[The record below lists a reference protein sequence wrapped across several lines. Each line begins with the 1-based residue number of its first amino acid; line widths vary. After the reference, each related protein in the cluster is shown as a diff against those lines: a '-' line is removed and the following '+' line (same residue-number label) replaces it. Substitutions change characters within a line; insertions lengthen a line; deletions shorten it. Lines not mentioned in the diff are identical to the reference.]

1 MFEYLTNKFVPEQK
15 ESSWAYRNQIGIFQG
30 WVSTTVNLVLFIFKL
45 FIGLM
50 TGAVSLIADAVHTL
64 SDVITSL
71 IVIWGF
77 TQAKK
82 PADMGHPYGHGRAE
96 YIATLI
102 ISILLCV
109 AGIEFIE
116 TAVHRI
122 QNPILIISDWWM
134 VIILGLTIII
144 KEITARYA
152 EFLSSKI
159 ASGLLHADAWHHRT
173 DAISSV
179 LVLMALIAGNFGYP
193 SIDGWAGLFV
203 ALILIYTGF
212 DIARDSVDDLIGKPP
227 DIMELDAIREIAL
240 SVPGALGVHD
250 ISVHSYGHDRF
261 VNIHAEI
268 NAKKSA
274 AEAHDISEEIES
286 RLEKAMGVEPTVH
299 LDPVNPDDP
308 LVNEVKNFFL
318 TEDKKI
324 EDRITGIHD
333 IRVVNT
339 DNHHVILFGINIKLG
354 LSQKE
359 TVICKQELTALL
371 KQKFDG
377 YEINIK
383 VSASH
388 QF

>member
-1 MFEYLTNKFVPEQK
+1 MFEKITNKFVPDQK
-15 ESSWAYRNQIGIFQG
+15 ESSKTYRNQIGIFQG
-30 WVSTTVNLVLFIFKL
+30 WVSTAVNTLLFIFKL
-45 FIGLM
+45 FVGII

-64 SDVITSL
+64 SDVVTSM

-77 TQAKK
+77 KQSKK
-82 PADMGHPYGHGRAE
+82 PADIGHPYGHGRAE

-102 ISILLCV
+102 ISVLLCV

-116 TAVHRI
+116 TAIDRI
-122 QNPILIISDWWM
+122 KNPILIVSDWWM
-134 VIILGLTIII
+134 IAILGLTVVI

-152 EFLSSKI
+152 KFLSSKI

-173 DAISSV
+173 DAVSSI
-179 LVLMALIAGNFGYP
+179 LVLIALIAGNFGYS

-227 DIMELDAIREIAL
+227 DVAELDTIRDIAL

-250 ISVHSYGHDRF
+250 ISVHSYGLDKF
-261 VNIHAEI
+261 VSIHAEI
-268 NAKKSA
+268 NAKKTA

-286 RLEKAMGVEPTVH
+286 KLGKAMGVEPTVH

-308 LVNEVKNFFL
+308 MVKEVKYFL
-318 TEDKKI
+318 DEKNIDD
-324 EDRITGIHD
+324 DRSRGVHD
-333 IRVVNT
+333 IRIVNT
-339 DNHHVILFGINIKLG
+339 ENHHVILFGMNVRLG
-354 LSQKE
+354 LSQKQ
-359 TVICKQELTALL
+359 IIACKEELNRLL
-371 KQKFDG
+371 KEKFNG

-383 VSASH
+383 VSSSH

>member
-1 MFEYLTNKFVPEQK
+1 MFEKITNKFVPDQK
-15 ESSWAYRNQIGIFQG
+15 ESSKTYRNQIGIFQG
-30 WVSTTVNLVLFIFKL
+30 WVSTAVNTLLFIFKL
-45 FIGLM
+45 FVGII

-64 SDVITSL
+64 SDVVTSL

-77 TQAKK
+77 KQSKK
-82 PADMGHPYGHGRAE
+82 PADIGHPYGHGRAE

-102 ISILLCV
+102 ISVLLCV

-116 TAVHRI
+116 TAIDRI
-122 QNPILIISDWWM
+122 KNPILIVSDWWM
-134 VIILGLTIII
+134 IAILGLTVVI

-152 EFLSSKI
+152 KFLSSKI

-173 DAISSV
+173 DAISSI
-179 LVLMALIAGNFGYP
+179 LVLIALIAGNFGYS

-227 DIMELDAIREIAL
+227 DVAELDTIRDIAL

-250 ISVHSYGHDRF
+250 ISVHSYGLDKF
-261 VNIHAEI
+261 VSIHAEI
-268 NAKKSA
+268 NAKKTA

-286 RLEKAMGVEPTVH
+286 KLGKAMGVEPTVH

-308 LVNEVKNFFL
+308 MVKEVKYFL
-318 TEDKKI
+318 DEKNIDD
-324 EDRITGIHD
+324 DRISGVHD
-333 IRVVNT
+333 IRIVNT
-339 DNHHVILFGINIKLG
+339 ENHHVILFGMNVRLG
-354 LSQKE
+354 LSQKQ
-359 TVICKQELTALL
+359 IIACKEELNRLL
-371 KQKFDG
+371 KEKFNG

-383 VSASH
+383 VSSSH

>member
-15 ESSWAYRNQIGIFQG
+15 ESSWTYRNQIGIFQG

-50 TGAVSLIADAVHTL
+50 TGAVSLIADAIHTL

-77 TQAKK
+77 NQAKK

-134 VIILGLTIII
+134 VIILGLTIIM

-193 SIDGWAGLFV
+193 SIDGWAGLLV

-212 DIARDSVDDLIGKPP
+212 EIARDSVDDLIGKPP

-268 NAKKSA
+268 NATKSA

-308 LVNEVKNFFL
+308 LVKEVKNFL

-324 EDRITGIHD
+324 DDRITGIHD

-359 TVICKQELTALL
+359 TVICKQELTDLL

>member
-15 ESSWAYRNQIGIFQG
+15 ESSWTYRNQIGIFQG
-30 WVSTTVNLVLFIFKL
+30 WISTTVNLVLFIFKL

-50 TGAVSLIADAVHTL
+50 TGAVSLIADAIHTL

-77 TQAKK
+77 NQAKK

-109 AGIEFIE
+109 AGIEIIE

-227 DIMELDAIREIAL
+227 DIMELDAIRKIAL

-268 NAKKSA
+268 NATKSA

-308 LVNEVKNFFL
+308 LVKEVKNFL

-324 EDRITGIHD
+324 DDRITGIHD

-359 TVICKQELTALL
+359 TVICKQVLTDLL

>member
-1 MFEYLTNKFVPEQK
+1 MFEKITNKFVPDQK
-15 ESSWAYRNQIGIFQG
+15 ESSKTYRNQIGIFQG
-30 WVSTTVNLVLFIFKL
+30 WVSTAVNTLLFIFKL
-45 FIGLM
+45 FVGII

-64 SDVITSL
+64 SDVVTSL

-77 TQAKK
+77 KQSKK
-82 PADMGHPYGHGRAE
+82 PADIGHPYGHGRAE

-102 ISILLCV
+102 ISVLLCV

-116 TAVHRI
+116 TAIDRI
-122 QNPILIISDWWM
+122 KNPILIISDWW
-134 VIILGLTIII
+134 IIAILGLTVVI

-152 EFLSSKI
+152 KFLSSKI

-173 DAISSV
+173 DAVSSI
-179 LVLMALIAGNFGYP
+179 LVLIALIAGNFGYS

-227 DIMELDAIREIAL
+227 DVAELDTIRDIAL

-250 ISVHSYGHDRF
+250 ISVHSYGLEKF
-261 VNIHAEI
+261 VSIHAEI
-268 NAKKSA
+268 NAKKTA

-286 RLEKAMGVEPTVH
+286 KLGKAMGVEPTVH

-308 LVNEVKNFFL
+308 MVKEVKYFL
-318 TEDKKI
+318 DEKNIDD
-324 EDRITGIHD
+324 DRISGVHD
-333 IRVVNT
+333 IRIVNT
-339 DNHHVILFGINIKLG
+339 ENHHVILFGMNVRLG
-354 LSQKE
+354 LSQKQ
-359 TVICKQELTALL
+359 IIACKEELNRLL
-371 KQKFDG
+371 KEKFNG

-383 VSASH
+383 VSSSH

>member
-1 MFEYLTNKFVPEQK
+1 MFEKITNKFVPEQR
-15 ESSWAYRNQIGIFQG
+15 ESSKTYRNQIGIFQG
-30 WVSTTVNLVLFIFKL
+30 WVSTAVNSLLFIFKL
-45 FIGLM
+45 FAGLI

-64 SDVITSL
+64 SDVVTSL

-77 TQAKK
+77 NQSKK

-102 ISILLCV
+102 ISVLLCV

-116 TAVHRI
+116 TAIDRI

-134 VIILGLTIII
+134 VAILGLTVII

-152 EFLSSKI
+152 QFLSSKI

-173 DAISSV
+173 DAVSSI
-179 LVLMALIAGNFGYP
+179 LVLIALIAGNFGYP
-193 SIDGWAGLFV
+193 AVDGWAGLFV
-203 ALILIYTGF
+203 ALILVYTGF

-227 DIMELDAIREIAL
+227 DVAELDTIRDIAL

-250 ISVHSYGHDRF
+250 ISVHSYGLDKF
-261 VNIHAEI
+261 VSIHAEI
-268 NAKKSA
+268 NAKKTA

-286 RLEKAMGVEPTVH
+286 KLGKAMGVEPTVH

-308 LVNEVKNFFL
+308 MVKEVKYFL
-318 TEDKKI
+318 DEKNIDD
-324 EDRITGIHD
+324 DRISGVHD
-333 IRVVNT
+333 IRIVNT
-339 DNHHVILFGINIKLG
+339 ENHHVILFGMNVRLG
-354 LSQKE
+354 LSQKQ
-359 TVICKQELTALL
+359 IIACKEELNRLL
-371 KQKFDG
+371 KEKFNG

-383 VSASH
+383 VSSSH

>member
-15 ESSWAYRNQIGIFQG
+15 ESSWTYRNQIGIFQG
-30 WVSTTVNLVLFIFKL
+30 WISTTVNLVLFIFKL

-50 TGAVSLIADAVHTL
+50 TGAVSLIADAIHTL

-77 TQAKK
+77 NQAKK

-134 VIILGLTIII
+134 IIILGLTIII

-173 DAISSV
+173 DAVSSV

-227 DIMELDAIREIAL
+227 DIMELDAIRKIAL

-268 NAKKSA
+268 NATKSA

-308 LVNEVKNFFL
+308 LVKEVKNFL

-324 EDRITGIHD
+324 DDRITGIHD

-359 TVICKQELTALL
+359 TVICKQVLTDLL

>member
-1 MFEYLTNKFVPEQK
+1 MFEKFTNKFVPEQK
-15 ESSWAYRNQIGIFQG
+15 ESSKTYRNQVGIFQG
-30 WVSTTVNLVLFIFKL
+30 WVSTAVNTLLFIFKL
-45 FIGLM
+45 FIGLI

-64 SDVITSL
+64 SDIVTSL

-77 TQAKK
+77 KQSKK
-82 PADMGHPYGHGRAE
+82 PADIGHPYGHGRAE

-102 ISILLCV
+102 ISVLLCV

-116 TAVHRI
+116 TAIDRI
-122 QNPILIISDWWM
+122 KNPILIVSDWWM
-134 VIILGLTIII
+134 IAILGLTVVI

-152 EFLSSKI
+152 KFLSSKI

-173 DAISSV
+173 DAVSSI
-179 LVLMALIAGNFGYP
+179 LVLIALIAGNFGYS

-227 DIMELDAIREIAL
+227 DVAELDTIRDIAL

-250 ISVHSYGHDRF
+250 ISVHSYGLDKF
-261 VNIHAEI
+261 VSIHAEI
-268 NAKKSA
+268 NAKKTA

-286 RLEKAMGVEPTVH
+286 KLEEALGVEPTVH

-308 LVNEVKNFFL
+308 MVKEVKYFL
-318 TEDKKI
+318 DEKNIDD
-324 EDRITGIHD
+324 DRISGVHD
-333 IRVVNT
+333 IRIVNT
-339 DNHHVILFGINIKLG
+339 ENHHVILFGMNVRLG
-354 LSQKE
+354 LSQKQ
-359 TVICKQELTALL
+359 IIACKEELNRLL
-371 KQKFDG
+371 KEKFNG

-383 VSASH
+383 VSSSH

>member
-1 MFEYLTNKFVPEQK
+1 MFEKITNKFVPEQR
-15 ESSWAYRNQIGIFQG
+15 ESSKTYRNQIGIFQG
-30 WVSTTVNLVLFIFKL
+30 WVSTAVNSLLFIFKL
-45 FIGLM
+45 FAGLI

-64 SDVITSL
+64 SDVVTSL

-77 TQAKK
+77 NQSKK

-102 ISILLCV
+102 ISVLLCV

-116 TAVHRI
+116 TAIDRI

-134 VIILGLTIII
+134 VAILGLTVII

-152 EFLSSKI
+152 KFLSSKI

-173 DAISSV
+173 DAVSSI
-179 LVLMALIAGNFGYP
+179 LVLIALIAGNFGYP
-193 SIDGWAGLFV
+193 SVDGWAGLFV
-203 ALILIYTGF
+203 ALILVYTGF

-227 DIMELDAIREIAL
+227 DEVELDTIRDIAL

-250 ISVHSYGHDRF
+250 ISVHSYGLDKF
-261 VNIHAEI
+261 VSIHAEI

-286 RLEKAMGVEPTVH
+286 KLEKAMGVEPTVH
-299 LDPVNPDDP
+299 LDPVNPEDP
-308 LVNEVKNFFL
+308 MVKEVKYFL
-318 TEDKKI
+318 DEKNIGD
-324 EDRITGIHD
+324 DRITGVHD

-339 DNHHVILFGINIKLG
+339 DNHHVILFGMNIRLG
-354 LSQKE
+354 LSQKQI
-359 TVICKQELTALL
+359 VSCKKELNGLL
-371 KQKFDG
+371 KEKFSG

-383 VSASH
+383 VSSSH

>member
-1 MFEYLTNKFVPEQK
+1 MFEKITNKFVPDQK
-15 ESSWAYRNQIGIFQG
+15 ESSKTYRNEIGIFQG
-30 WVSTTVNLVLFIFKL
+30 WVSTAVNTLLFIFKL
-45 FIGLM
+45 FVGII

-64 SDVITSL
+64 SDVVTSL

-77 TQAKK
+77 KQSKK
-82 PADMGHPYGHGRAE
+82 PADIGHPYGHGRAE

-102 ISILLCV
+102 ISVLLCV

-116 TAVHRI
+116 TAIDRI
-122 QNPILIISDWWM
+122 KNPILIVSDWWM
-134 VIILGLTIII
+134 IAILGLTVVI

-152 EFLSSKI
+152 KFLSSKI

-173 DAISSV
+173 DAVSSI
-179 LVLMALIAGNFGYP
+179 LVLIALIAGNFGYS

-227 DIMELDAIREIAL
+227 DVAELDTIRDIAL

-250 ISVHSYGHDRF
+250 ISVHSYGLDKF
-261 VNIHAEI
+261 VSIHAEI
-268 NAKKSA
+268 NAKKTA

-286 RLEKAMGVEPTVH
+286 KLGKAMGVEPTVH

-308 LVNEVKNFFL
+308 MVKEVKYFL
-318 TEDKKI
+318 DEKNIDD
-324 EDRITGIHD
+324 DRISGVHD
-333 IRVVNT
+333 IRIVNT
-339 DNHHVILFGINIKLG
+339 ENHHVILFGMNVRLG
-354 LSQKE
+354 LSQKQ
-359 TVICKQELTALL
+359 IIACKEELNRLL
-371 KQKFDG
+371 KEKFNG

-383 VSASH
+383 VSSSH

>member
-1 MFEYLTNKFVPEQK
+1 MFEKITNKFVPDQK
-15 ESSWAYRNQIGIFQG
+15 ESSKTYRNQIGIFQG
-30 WVSTTVNLVLFIFKL
+30 WVSTTVNTLLFIFKL
-45 FIGLM
+45 FVGII

-64 SDVITSL
+64 SDVVTSL

-77 TQAKK
+77 KQSKK
-82 PADMGHPYGHGRAE
+82 PADIGQPYGHGRAE

-102 ISILLCV
+102 ISVLLCV

-116 TAVHRI
+116 TAIDRI
-122 QNPILIISDWWM
+122 KNPILIISDWWM
-134 VIILGLTIII
+134 IAILGLTVVI

-152 EFLSSKI
+152 KFLSSKI

-173 DAISSV
+173 DAVSSI
-179 LVLMALIAGNFGYP
+179 LVLIALIAGNFGYS

-227 DIMELDAIREIAL
+227 DVAELDTIRDIAL

-250 ISVHSYGHDRF
+250 ISVHSYGLDKF
-261 VNIHAEI
+261 VSIHAEI
-268 NAKKSA
+268 NAKKTA

-286 RLEKAMGVEPTVH
+286 KLGKAMGVEPTVH

-308 LVNEVKNFFL
+308 MVKEVKYFL
-318 TEDKKI
+318 DEKNIDD
-324 EDRITGIHD
+324 DRISGVHD
-333 IRVVNT
+333 IRIVNT
-339 DNHHVILFGINIKLG
+339 ENHHVILFGMNVKLG
-354 LSQKE
+354 LSQKQ
-359 TVICKQELTALL
+359 IIACKEELNRLL
-371 KQKFDG
+371 KEKFNG

-383 VSASH
+383 VSSSH

>member
-15 ESSWAYRNQIGIFQG
+15 ESSWTYRNQIGIFQG
-30 WVSTTVNLVLFIFKL
+30 WVSTTVNIVLFIFKL

-77 TQAKK
+77 NQAKK

-134 VIILGLTIII
+134 VIILGLTIIM

-193 SIDGWAGLFV
+193 SIDGWAGLLV

-212 DIARDSVDDLIGKPP
+212 EIARDSVDDLIGKPP
-227 DIMELDAIREIAL
+227 DIMELDAIRKIAL

-268 NAKKSA
+268 NATKSA

-286 RLEKAMGVEPTVH
+286 RLEKAMGVESTVH

-308 LVNEVKNFFL
+308 LVKEVKNFL

-324 EDRITGIHD
+324 DDRITGIHD

-354 LSQKE
+354 ISQKE
-359 TVICKQELTALL
+359 TVICKQELTGLL

>member
-1 MFEYLTNKFVPEQK
+1 MFEKITNKFVPDQK
-15 ESSWAYRNQIGIFQG
+15 ESSKTYRNQIGIFQG
-30 WVSTTVNLVLFIFKL
+30 WVSTAVNTLLFIFKL
-45 FIGLM
+45 FVGII

-64 SDVITSL
+64 SDVVTSL

-77 TQAKK
+77 KQSKK
-82 PADMGHPYGHGRAE
+82 PADIGHPYGHGRAE

-102 ISILLCV
+102 ISVLLCV

-116 TAVHRI
+116 TAIDRI
-122 QNPILIISDWWM
+122 KNPILIISDWWM
-134 VIILGLTIII
+134 IAILGLTVVI

-152 EFLSSKI
+152 KFLSSKI

-173 DAISSV
+173 DALSSI
-179 LVLMALIAGNFGYP
+179 LVLIALIAGNFGYS

-227 DIMELDAIREIAL
+227 DVAELDTIRDIAL

-250 ISVHSYGHDRF
+250 ISVHSYGLEKF
-261 VNIHAEI
+261 VSIHAEI
-268 NAKKSA
+268 NAKKTA

-286 RLEKAMGVEPTVH
+286 KLGKAMGVEPTVH

-308 LVNEVKNFFL
+308 MVKEVKYFL
-318 TEDKKI
+318 DEKNIDD
-324 EDRITGIHD
+324 DRISGVHD
-333 IRVVNT
+333 IRIVNT
-339 DNHHVILFGINIKLG
+339 ENHHVILFGMNVRLG
-354 LSQKE
+354 LSQKQ
-359 TVICKQELTALL
+359 IIACKEELNRLL
-371 KQKFDG
+371 KEKFNG

-383 VSASH
+383 VSSSH

>member
-30 WVSTTVNLVLFIFKL
+30 WISTTVNLVLFIFKL

-50 TGAVSLIADAVHTL
+50 TGAVSLIADAIHTL

-77 TQAKK
+77 NQAKK

-134 VIILGLTIII
+134 IIILGLTIII

-268 NAKKSA
+268 NAIKSA

-308 LVNEVKNFFL
+308 LVKEVKNFL

-324 EDRITGIHD
+324 DDRITGIHD

-359 TVICKQELTALL
+359 TVICKQVLTDLL

>member
-1 MFEYLTNKFVPEQK
+1 MFEKITNKFVPEQK
-15 ESSWAYRNQIGIFQG
+15 ESSKTYRNQIGIFQG
-30 WVSTTVNLVLFIFKL
+30 WVSTAVNSLLFIFKL
-45 FIGLM
+45 FAGLI

-64 SDVITSL
+64 SDVVTSL

-77 TQAKK
+77 NQSKK

-102 ISILLCV
+102 ISVLLCV

-116 TAVHRI
+116 TAIDRI

-134 VIILGLTIII
+134 VAILGLTVII

-152 EFLSSKI
+152 KFLSSKI

-173 DAISSV
+173 DAVSSI
-179 LVLMALIAGNFGYP
+179 LVLIALIAGNFGYP
-193 SIDGWAGLFV
+193 SVDGWAGLFV
-203 ALILIYTGF
+203 ALILVYTGF

-227 DIMELDAIREIAL
+227 DEFELDTIRDIAL
-240 SVPGALGVHD
+240 SVPGELGVHD
-250 ISVHSYGHDRF
+250 ISVHSYGLDKF
-261 VNIHAEI
+261 VSIHAEI

-286 RLEKAMGVEPTVH
+286 KLEKAMGVEPTVH

-308 LVNEVKNFFL
+308 MVKEVKYFL
-318 TEDKKI
+318 DEKNIGD
-324 EDRITGIHD
+324 DRITGVHD

-339 DNHHVILFGINIKLG
+339 DNHHVILFGMNVRLG
-354 LSQKE
+354 LSQKQIV
-359 TVICKQELTALL
+359 TCKKELNGLL
-371 KQKFDG
+371 KEKFSG

-383 VSASH
+383 VSSSH

>member
-1 MFEYLTNKFVPEQK
+1 MFEKITNKFVPDQK
-15 ESSWAYRNQIGIFQG
+15 ESSKTYRNQIGIFQG
-30 WVSTTVNLVLFIFKL
+30 WVSTAVNTLLFIFKL
-45 FIGLM
+45 FVGII

-64 SDVITSL
+64 SDVVTSL

-77 TQAKK
+77 KQSKK
-82 PADMGHPYGHGRAE
+82 PADIGHPYGHGRAE

-102 ISILLCV
+102 ISVLLCV

-116 TAVHRI
+116 TAIDRI
-122 QNPILIISDWWM
+122 KNPILIISDWWM
-134 VIILGLTIII
+134 IAILGLTVVI

-152 EFLSSKI
+152 KFLSSKI

-173 DAISSV
+173 DAVSSI
-179 LVLMALIAGNFGYP
+179 LVLIALIAGNFGYS

-227 DIMELDAIREIAL
+227 DVAELDTIRDIAL

-250 ISVHSYGHDRF
+250 ISVHSYGLDKF
-261 VNIHAEI
+261 VSIHAEI
-268 NAKKSA
+268 NAKKTA

-286 RLEKAMGVEPTVH
+286 KLGTAMGVEPTVH

-308 LVNEVKNFFL
+308 MVKEVKYFL
-318 TEDKKI
+318 DEKNIDD
-324 EDRITGIHD
+324 DRISGVHD
-333 IRVVNT
+333 IRIVNT
-339 DNHHVILFGINIKLG
+339 ENHHVILFGMNVRLG
-354 LSQKE
+354 LSQKQ
-359 TVICKQELTALL
+359 IIACKEELNRLL
-371 KQKFDG
+371 KEKFNG

-383 VSASH
+383 VSSSH

>member
-1 MFEYLTNKFVPEQK
+1 MFEYLTNKFVPEEK

-134 VIILGLTIII
+134 IIILGLTIII

-227 DIMELDAIREIAL
+227 DIMELDAIRKIAL

-268 NAKKSA
+268 NAIKSA

-308 LVNEVKNFFL
+308 LVKEVKNFL

-324 EDRITGIHD
+324 DDRITGIHD

-359 TVICKQELTALL
+359 TVICKQVLTDLL

>member
-1 MFEYLTNKFVPEQK
+1 MFEKITNKFVPDQK
-15 ESSWAYRNQIGIFQG
+15 ESSKTYRNQIGIFQG
-30 WVSTTVNLVLFIFKL
+30 WVSTAVNTLLFIFKL
-45 FIGLM
+45 FVGII

-64 SDVITSL
+64 SDVVTSL

-77 TQAKK
+77 KQSKK
-82 PADMGHPYGHGRAE
+82 PADIGHPYGHGRAE

-102 ISILLCV
+102 ISVLLCV

-116 TAVHRI
+116 TAIDRI
-122 QNPILIISDWWM
+122 KNPILIISDWW
-134 VIILGLTIII
+134 IIAILGLTVVI

-152 EFLSSKI
+152 KFLSSKI

-173 DAISSV
+173 DAVSSI
-179 LVLMALIAGNFGYP
+179 LVLIALIAGNFGYS

-227 DIMELDAIREIAL
+227 DVAELDTIRDIAL

-250 ISVHSYGHDRF
+250 ISVHSYGLDKF
-261 VNIHAEI
+261 VSIHAEI
-268 NAKKSA
+268 NAKKTA

-286 RLEKAMGVEPTVH
+286 KLEKAMGVEPTVH

-308 LVNEVKNFFL
+308 MVKEVKYFL
-318 TEDKKI
+318 DEKNIDD
-324 EDRITGIHD
+324 DRISGVHD
-333 IRVVNT
+333 IRIVNT
-339 DNHHVILFGINIKLG
+339 ENHHVILFGMNVRLG
-354 LSQKE
+354 LSQKQ
-359 TVICKQELTALL
+359 IIACKEELNRLL
-371 KQKFDG
+371 KEKFNG

-383 VSASH
+383 VSSSH

>member
-1 MFEYLTNKFVPEQK
+1 MFEKITNKFVPDQK
-15 ESSWAYRNQIGIFQG
+15 ESSKTYRNQIGIFQG
-30 WVSTTVNLVLFIFKL
+30 WVSTAVNTLLFIFKL
-45 FIGLM
+45 FVGII

-64 SDVITSL
+64 SDVVTSL

-77 TQAKK
+77 KQSKK
-82 PADMGHPYGHGRAE
+82 PADIGHPYGHGRAE

-102 ISILLCV
+102 ISVLLCV

-116 TAVHRI
+116 TAIDRI
-122 QNPILIISDWWM
+122 KNPILIISDWW
-134 VIILGLTIII
+134 IIAILGLTVVI

-152 EFLSSKI
+152 KFLSSKI

-173 DAISSV
+173 DAVSSI
-179 LVLMALIAGNFGYP
+179 LVLIALIAGNFGYS

-227 DIMELDAIREIAL
+227 DVAELDTIRDIAL

-250 ISVHSYGHDRF
+250 ISVHSYGLDKF
-261 VNIHAEI
+261 VSIHAEI
-268 NAKKSA
+268 NAKKTA

-286 RLEKAMGVEPTVH
+286 KLGKAMGVEPTVH

-308 LVNEVKNFFL
+308 MVKEVKYFL
-318 TEDKKI
+318 DEKNIDD
-324 EDRITGIHD
+324 DRISGVHD
-333 IRVVNT
+333 IRIVNT
-339 DNHHVILFGINIKLG
+339 ENHHVILFGMNVKLG
-354 LSQKE
+354 LSQKQ
-359 TVICKQELTALL
+359 IIACKEELNRLL
-371 KQKFDG
+371 KEKFNG

-383 VSASH
+383 VSSSH

>member
-1 MFEYLTNKFVPEQK
+1 MFEKITNKFVPEQR
-15 ESSWAYRNQIGIFQG
+15 ESSKTYRNQIGIFQG
-30 WVSTTVNLVLFIFKL
+30 WVSTAVNSLLFIFKL
-45 FIGLM
+45 FAGLI

-64 SDVITSL
+64 SDVVTSL

-77 TQAKK
+77 NQSKK

-102 ISILLCV
+102 ISVLLCV

-116 TAVHRI
+116 TAIDRI

-134 VIILGLTIII
+134 VAILGLTVII

-152 EFLSSKI
+152 KFLSSKI

-173 DAISSV
+173 DALSSI
-179 LVLMALIAGNFGYP
+179 LVLIALIAGNFGYS

-227 DIMELDAIREIAL
+227 DVAELDTIRDIAL

-250 ISVHSYGHDRF
+250 ISVHSYGLDKF
-261 VNIHAEI
+261 VSIHAEI
-268 NAKKSA
+268 NAKKTA

-286 RLEKAMGVEPTVH
+286 KLGKAMGVEPTVH

-308 LVNEVKNFFL
+308 MVKEVKYFL
-318 TEDKKI
+318 DEKNIDD
-324 EDRITGIHD
+324 DRISGVHD
-333 IRVVNT
+333 IRIVNT
-339 DNHHVILFGINIKLG
+339 ENHHVILFGMNVKLG
-354 LSQKE
+354 LSQKQ
-359 TVICKQELTALL
+359 IIACKEELNRLL
-371 KQKFDG
+371 KEKFNG

-383 VSASH
+383 VSSSH

>member
-1 MFEYLTNKFVPEQK
+1 MFEKITNKFVPDQK
-15 ESSWAYRNQIGIFQG
+15 ESSKTYRNQIGIFQG
-30 WVSTTVNLVLFIFKL
+30 WVSTAVNTLLFIFKL
-45 FIGLM
+45 FVGII
-50 TGAVSLIADAVHTL
+50 TGAVSIIADAVHTL
-64 SDVITSL
+64 SDVVTSL

-77 TQAKK
+77 KQSKK

-102 ISILLCV
+102 ISVLLCV

-116 TAVHRI
+116 TAIDRI
-122 QNPILIISDWWM
+122 KNPILIISDWWM
-134 VIILGLTIII
+134 IAILGLTVVI

-152 EFLSSKI
+152 KFLSSKI

-173 DAISSV
+173 DAVSSI
-179 LVLMALIAGNFGYP
+179 LVLIALIAGNFGYS

-227 DIMELDAIREIAL
+227 DVAELDTIRDIAL

-250 ISVHSYGHDRF
+250 ISVHSYGLDKF
-261 VNIHAEI
+261 VSIHAEI
-268 NAKKSA
+268 NAKKTA

-286 RLEKAMGVEPTVH
+286 KLGKAMGVEPTVH

-308 LVNEVKNFFL
+308 MVKEVKYFL
-318 TEDKKI
+318 DEKNIDD
-324 EDRITGIHD
+324 DRISGVHD
-333 IRVVNT
+333 IRIVNT
-339 DNHHVILFGINIKLG
+339 ENHHVILFGMNVKLG
-354 LSQKE
+354 LSQKQ
-359 TVICKQELTALL
+359 IIACKEELNRLL
-371 KQKFDG
+371 KEKFNG

-383 VSASH
+383 VSSSH

>member
-1 MFEYLTNKFVPEQK
+1 MFEKITNKFVPEQK
-15 ESSWAYRNQIGIFQG
+15 ESSKTYRNQIGIFQG
-30 WVSTTVNLVLFIFKL
+30 WVSTAVNSLLFIFKL
-45 FIGLM
+45 FAGLI

-64 SDVITSL
+64 SDVVTSL

-77 TQAKK
+77 NQSKK
-82 PADMGHPYGHGRAE
+82 PADMCHPYGHGRAE

-102 ISILLCV
+102 ISVLLCV

-116 TAVHRI
+116 TAIDRI

-134 VIILGLTIII
+134 VAILGLTVII

-152 EFLSSKI
+152 KFLSSKI

-173 DAISSV
+173 DAVSSI
-179 LVLMALIAGNFGYP
+179 LVLIALIAGNFGYP
-193 SIDGWAGLFV
+193 SVDGWAGLFV
-203 ALILIYTGF
+203 ALILVYTGF

-227 DIMELDAIREIAL
+227 DEVELDTIRDIAL

-250 ISVHSYGHDRF
+250 ISVHSYGLDKF
-261 VNIHAEI
+261 VSIHAEI

-286 RLEKAMGVEPTVH
+286 KLEKAMGVEPTVH
-299 LDPVNPDDP
+299 LDPVNPEDP
-308 LVNEVKNFFL
+308 MVKEVKYFL
-318 TEDKKI
+318 DEKNIGD
-324 EDRITGIHD
+324 DRITGVHD

-339 DNHHVILFGINIKLG
+339 DNHHVILFGMNVRLG
-354 LSQKE
+354 LSQKQI
-359 TVICKQELTALL
+359 VSCKKELNGLL
-371 KQKFDG
+371 KEKFSG

-383 VSASH
+383 VSSSH

>member
-1 MFEYLTNKFVPEQK
+1 MFEKITNKFVPDQK
-15 ESSWAYRNQIGIFQG
+15 ESSKTYRNQIGIFQG
-30 WVSTTVNLVLFIFKL
+30 WVSTAVNTLLFIFKL
-45 FIGLM
+45 FVGII

-64 SDVITSL
+64 SDVVTSL

-77 TQAKK
+77 KQSKK
-82 PADMGHPYGHGRAE
+82 PADIGHPYGHGRAE

-102 ISILLCV
+102 ISVLLCV

-116 TAVHRI
+116 TAIDRI
-122 QNPILIISDWWM
+122 KNPILIISDWWM
-134 VIILGLTIII
+134 IAILGLTVVI

-152 EFLSSKI
+152 KFLSSKI

-173 DAISSV
+173 DALSSI
-179 LVLMALIAGNFGYP
+179 LVLIALIAGNFGYS

-227 DIMELDAIREIAL
+227 DVAELDTIRDIAL

-250 ISVHSYGHDRF
+250 ISVHSYGLDKF
-261 VNIHAEI
+261 VSIHAEI
-268 NAKKSA
+268 NAKKTA

-286 RLEKAMGVEPTVH
+286 KLGKAMGVEPTVH

-308 LVNEVKNFFL
+308 MVKEVKYFL
-318 TEDKKI
+318 DEKNIDD
-324 EDRITGIHD
+324 DRISGVHD
-333 IRVVNT
+333 IRIVNT
-339 DNHHVILFGINIKLG
+339 ENHHVILFGMNVRLG
-354 LSQKE
+354 LSQKQ
-359 TVICKQELTALL
+359 IIACKEELNRLL
-371 KQKFDG
+371 KEKFNG

-383 VSASH
+383 VSSSH

>member
-1 MFEYLTNKFVPEQK
+1 MFEKITNKFVPDQK
-15 ESSWAYRNQIGIFQG
+15 ESSKTYRNQIGIFQG
-30 WVSTTVNLVLFIFKL
+30 WVSTAVNTLLFIFKL
-45 FIGLM
+45 FVGII

-64 SDVITSL
+64 SDVVTSL

-77 TQAKK
+77 KQSKK
-82 PADMGHPYGHGRAE
+82 PADIGHPYGHGRAE

-102 ISILLCV
+102 ISVLLCV

-116 TAVHRI
+116 TAIDRI
-122 QNPILIISDWWM
+122 KNPILIISDWW
-134 VIILGLTIII
+134 IIAILGLTVVI

-152 EFLSSKI
+152 KFLSSKI

-173 DAISSV
+173 DAVSSI
-179 LVLMALIAGNFGYP
+179 LVLIALIAGNFGYS

-227 DIMELDAIREIAL
+227 DVAELDTIRDIAL

-250 ISVHSYGHDRF
+250 ISVHSYGLEKF
-261 VNIHAEI
+261 VSIHAEI
-268 NAKKSA
+268 NAKKTA

-286 RLEKAMGVEPTVH
+286 KLGKAMGVEPTVH

-308 LVNEVKNFFL
+308 MVKEVKYFL
-318 TEDKKI
+318 DEKNIDD
-324 EDRITGIHD
+324 DRISGVHD
-333 IRVVNT
+333 IRIVNT
-339 DNHHVILFGINIKLG
+339 ENHHVILFGMNVKLG
-354 LSQKE
+354 LSQKQ
-359 TVICKQELTALL
+359 IIACKEELNRLL
-371 KQKFDG
+371 KEKFNG

-383 VSASH
+383 VSSSH

>member
-1 MFEYLTNKFVPEQK
+1 MFEKITNKFVPDQK
-15 ESSWAYRNQIGIFQG
+15 ESSKTYRNQIGIFQG
-30 WVSTTVNLVLFIFKL
+30 WVSTAVNTLLFIFKL
-45 FIGLM
+45 FVGII

-64 SDVITSL
+64 SDVVTSL

-77 TQAKK
+77 KQSKK
-82 PADMGHPYGHGRAE
+82 PADVGHPYGHGRAE

-102 ISILLCV
+102 ISVLLCV

-116 TAVHRI
+116 TAIDRI
-122 QNPILIISDWWM
+122 KNPILIISDWWM
-134 VIILGLTIII
+134 IAILGLTVVI

-152 EFLSSKI
+152 KFLSSKI

-173 DAISSV
+173 DAVSSI
-179 LVLMALIAGNFGYP
+179 LVLIALIAGNFGYS

-227 DIMELDAIREIAL
+227 DVAELDTIRDIAL

-250 ISVHSYGHDRF
+250 ISVHSYGLDKF
-261 VNIHAEI
+261 VSIHAEI
-268 NAKKSA
+268 NAKKTA

-286 RLEKAMGVEPTVH
+286 KLGKAMGVEPTVH

-308 LVNEVKNFFL
+308 MVKEVKYFL
-318 TEDKKI
+318 DEKNIDD
-324 EDRITGIHD
+324 DRISGVHD
-333 IRVVNT
+333 IRIVNT
-339 DNHHVILFGINIKLG
+339 ENHHVILFGMNVRLG
-354 LSQKE
+354 LSQKQ
-359 TVICKQELTALL
+359 IIACKEELNRLL
-371 KQKFDG
+371 KEKFNG

-383 VSASH
+383 VSSSH

>member
-15 ESSWAYRNQIGIFQG
+15 ESSWTYRNQIGIFQG
-30 WVSTTVNLVLFIFKL
+30 WISTTVNLVLFIFKL

-50 TGAVSLIADAVHTL
+50 TGAVSLIADAIHTL

-77 TQAKK
+77 NQAKK

-122 QNPILIISDWWM
+122 QNPILIISEWWM

-227 DIMELDAIREIAL
+227 DIMELDAIRKIAL

-268 NAKKSA
+268 NATKSA

-308 LVNEVKNFFL
+308 LVKEVKNFL

-324 EDRITGIHD
+324 DDRITGIHD

-359 TVICKQELTALL
+359 TVICKQVLTDLL

>member
-15 ESSWAYRNQIGIFQG
+15 ESSWTYRNQIGIFQG

-77 TQAKK
+77 NQAKK

-109 AGIEFIE
+109 AGIEIIE

-134 VIILGLTIII
+134 IIILGLTIII

-227 DIMELDAIREIAL
+227 DIMELDAIRKIAL

-268 NAKKSA
+268 NATKSA

-308 LVNEVKNFFL
+308 LVKEVKNFL

-324 EDRITGIHD
+324 DDRITGIHD

-359 TVICKQELTALL
+359 TVICKQVLTDLL

>member
-1 MFEYLTNKFVPEQK
+1 MFEKITNKFVPDQK
-15 ESSWAYRNQIGIFQG
+15 ESSKTYRNQIGIFQG
-30 WVSTTVNLVLFIFKL
+30 WVSTAVNTLLFIFKL
-45 FIGLM
+45 FVGII

-64 SDVITSL
+64 SDVVTSL

-77 TQAKK
+77 KQSKK
-82 PADMGHPYGHGRAE
+82 PADIGHPYGHGRAE

-102 ISILLCV
+102 ISVLLCV

-116 TAVHRI
+116 TAIDRI
-122 QNPILIISDWWM
+122 KNPILIVSDWWM
-134 VIILGLTIII
+134 IAILGLTVII

-152 EFLSSKI
+152 KFLSSKI

-173 DAISSV
+173 DALSSI
-179 LVLMALIAGNFGYP
+179 LVLIALIAGNFGYS

-227 DIMELDAIREIAL
+227 DVAELDTIRDIAL

-250 ISVHSYGHDRF
+250 ISVHSYGLDKF
-261 VNIHAEI
+261 VSIHAEI
-268 NAKKSA
+268 NAKKTA

-286 RLEKAMGVEPTVH
+286 KLGTAMGVEPTVH

-308 LVNEVKNFFL
+308 MVKEVKYFL
-318 TEDKKI
+318 DEKNIDD
-324 EDRITGIHD
+324 DRISGVHD
-333 IRVVNT
+333 IRIVNT
-339 DNHHVILFGINIKLG
+339 ENHHVILFGMNVKLG
-354 LSQKE
+354 LSQKQ
-359 TVICKQELTALL
+359 IIACKEELNRLL
-371 KQKFDG
+371 KEKFNG

-383 VSASH
+383 VSSSH

>member
-1 MFEYLTNKFVPEQK
+1 MFEKFTNKFVPDQK
-15 ESSWAYRNQIGIFQG
+15 ESSKTYRNQIWILQG
-30 WVSTTVNLVLFIFKL
+30 WVSTAVNTLLFIFKL
-45 FIGLM
+45 FIGLI

-64 SDVITSL
+64 SDVVTSL

-77 TQAKK
+77 KQSKK
-82 PADMGHPYGHGRAE
+82 PADIGHPYGHGRAE

-102 ISILLCV
+102 ISVLLCV

-116 TAVHRI
+116 TAIDRI
-122 QNPILIISDWWM
+122 KNPILIISDWWM
-134 VIILGLTIII
+134 IAILGLTVVI

-152 EFLSSKI
+152 KFLSSKI

-173 DAISSV
+173 DAVSSI
-179 LVLMALIAGNFGYP
+179 LVLIALIAGNFGYS

-227 DIMELDAIREIAL
+227 DVAELDTIRDIAL

-250 ISVHSYGHDRF
+250 ISVHSYGLDKF
-261 VNIHAEI
+261 VSIHAEI
-268 NAKKSA
+268 NAKKTA

-286 RLEKAMGVEPTVH
+286 KLGKAMGVEPTVH

-308 LVNEVKNFFL
+308 MVKEVKYFL
-318 TEDKKI
+318 DEKNIDD
-324 EDRITGIHD
+324 DRISGVHD
-333 IRVVNT
+333 IRIVNT
-339 DNHHVILFGINIKLG
+339 ENHHVILFGMNVRLG
-354 LSQKE
+354 LSQKQ
-359 TVICKQELTALL
+359 IIACKEELNRLL
-371 KQKFDG
+371 KEKFNG

-383 VSASH
+383 VSSSH